1 MIIIRRSCKL
11 EDRSEDGSRLLW
23 EEERGFIKKLG
34 GGRRHGS
41 HFPRLRRRRT
51 ALIFHHSHQYIRLFF
66 LSSLLCWCSF
76 LCLKKITPPVLAQ

>member
-34 GGRRHGS
+34 GGGGTAPTFLDLGGGAQHSSSIIHTNTSGCS
-41 HFPRLRRRRT
+41 FFPLCFVG
-51 ALIFHHSHQYIRLFF
+51 A
-66 LSSLLCWCSF
+66 LSS
-76 LCLKKITPPVLAQ
+76 A

>member
-34 GGRRHGS
+34 GGAA
-41 HFPRLRRRRT
+41 RLP
-51 ALIFHHSHQYIRLFF
+51 
-66 LSSLLCWCSF
+66 LS
-76 LCLKKITPPVLAQ
+76 